1 MAPSGY
7 RPTSPRLAYWLAK
20 WNRPSRIPTATQR
33 STPSSAARASV
44 FGWFVVPRFNPWP
57 SWPFVGAS
65 EIGAGGGASGSTRS
79 CAGLARPDMQA
90 HWNLACDA
98 QGPRQMDFGMP
109 REGCP
114 IYRLATEGHGEQQ
127 PAS

>member
-7 RPTSPRLAYWLAK
+7 RPTSQRLAYWLAK
-20 WNRPSRIPTATQR
+20 WNRPSRIPAATQR
-33 STPSSAARASV
+33 STPRSAARASV

-79 CAGLARPDMQA
+79 WKQIHVGPYELGRELGHDGIPEGAKDSHSGGNPIRLHHTSGLTS
-90 HWNLACDA
+90 
-98 QGPRQMDFGMP
+98 
-109 REGCP
+109 
-114 IYRLATEGHGEQQ
+114 I
-127 PAS
+127 